1 MGLHCN
7 TLFSLMSLKR
17 ASFHLVFRLY
27 DLLPWL
33 GTLLRQ
39 DAVIHARAEQ
49 DRDADGERPNSSF

>member
-1 MGLHCN
+1 
-7 TLFSLMSLKR
+7 MSLKR

-39 DAVIHARAEQ
+39 DAVSHAGAQ
-49 DRDADGERPNSSF
+49 QHRDADGQRPKSSF